1 MAAKSKRTKSK
12 TKRISFKSGSTKNKK
27 TRHPIRSI
35 ASFIS
40 SFKISFM
47 VCILGGTAVGL
58 LYLEKRNKEHTP
70 ITQTEVQV
78 EIDLLLADH
87 VPAWVNN
94 QLKEKVLRAA
104 KGNGQDLRIDENAA
118 GSVHQNIINNI
129 AWLDDVKV
137 QAKHNALHIEGHWRK
152 PIGLI
157 KAAGQ
162 NFYVDAEQVV
172 LDFIEM
178 PDLPIVEITGFSARI
193 VPPLGQVLEGDDLA
207 AAIKLL
213 QWLERRD
220 SIETSQK
227 PLLKEID
234 RIDVS
239 NYDGRKDKRL
249 PHILLYAK
257 DNTKIIWGAEIGKW
271 QQHFE
276 STDEQ
281 KMAKLYNYYKE
292 YGTLSGNAKFIN
304 LCDPQ
309 DDIPLPI
316 DKY

>member
-1 MAAKSKRTKSK
+1 MAARSKRKKSK
-12 TKRISFKSGSTKNKK
+12 TKRISIKSASTKKK
-27 TRHPIRSI
+27 NARQGIRSV
-35 ASFIS
+35 ASLIS
-40 SFKISFM
+40 SFKISIM
-47 VCILGGTAVGL
+47 VCILGGTAIGL
-58 LYLEKRNKEHTP
+58 LYLEKQNRLNAP
-70 ITQTEVQV
+70 ISETEVQ
-78 EIDLLLADH
+78 IQLAD

-94 QLKEKVLRAA
+94 ELQTKVLRAA

-118 GSVHQNIINNI
+118 SKVHQNIVKHI

-137 QAKHNALHIEGHWRK
+137 QTTHNALHIKGRWRK
-152 PIGLI
+152 PVGLI
-157 KAAGQ
+157 KAARQ
-162 NFYVDAEQVV
+162 KFYVDAEQVV
-172 LDFIEM
+172 LDFIQM
-178 PDLPIVEITGFSARI
+178 PDLPIVEIVGLSAKKMS
-193 VPPLGQVLEGDDLA
+193 PLGQVLEGNDLA

-213 QWLERRD
+213 EWFERRD

-227 PLLKEID
+227 PLLREID

-257 DNTKIIWGAEIGKW
+257 DDTKIIWGAEIGKW
-271 QQHFE
+271 QQHLE

-292 YGTLSGNAKFIN
+292 FGTLSGHTKFIN

-309 DDIPLPI
+309 EDIPLPI

>member
-1 MAAKSKRTKSK
+1 
-12 TKRISFKSGSTKNKK
+12 
-27 TRHPIRSI
+27 
-35 ASFIS
+35 
-40 SFKISFM
+40 M
-47 VCILGGTAVGL
+47 VCILGGTAIGL
-58 LYLEKRNKEHTP
+58 LYLEKQNRLNSP
-70 ITQTEVQV
+70 ISETEVQ
-78 EIDLLLADH
+78 IQLAD

-94 QLKEKVLRAA
+94 ELQTKVLRAA
-104 KGNGQDLRIDENAA
+104 EGDGQSLRIDENAA
-118 GSVHQNIINNI
+118 SLVHQNIESRFV
-129 AWLDDVKV
+129 WLDDVKV
-137 QAKHNALHIEGHWRK
+137 QTTHNALHIKGRWRK
-152 PIGLI
+152 PVGLI
-157 KAAGQ
+157 KAARQ
-162 NFYVDAEQVV
+162 KFYVDAEQVV
-172 LDFIEM
+172 LDFIQM

-213 QWLERRD
+213 EWFERRD

-227 PLLKEID
+227 PLLREID

-239 NYDGRKDKRL
+239 NYDGRKDKRF

-257 DNTKIIWGAEIGKW
+257 DDTKIIWGAEIGKW
-271 QQHFE
+271 QQHLE

-292 YGTLSGNAKFIN
+292 FGTLSGHTKFIN

-309 DDIPLPI
+309 EDIPLPI

>member
-1 MAAKSKRTKSK
+1 
-12 TKRISFKSGSTKNKK
+12 
-27 TRHPIRSI
+27 
-35 ASFIS
+35 
-40 SFKISFM
+40 M

-58 LYLEKRNKEHTP
+58 LYLEKRNKQHTP
-70 ITQTEVQV
+70 IPQTEVKV
-78 EIDLLLADH
+78 EVDLLLADGI
-87 VPAWVNN
+87 PAWVNN

-104 KGNGQDLRIDENAA
+104 KGNGQDLRIDEDAA
-118 GSVHQNIINNI
+118 GRVHQNIINNI

-137 QAKHNALHIEGHWRK
+137 QALHNALHITGRWRK
-152 PIGLI
+152 PVGLI
-157 KAAGQ
+157 KTAGQ

-172 LDFIEM
+172 LDFILM
-178 PDLPIVEITGFSARI
+178 PDLSIVEITGLPS
-193 VPPLGQVLEGDDLA
+193 VSKMPPLGQTLAGDDLA

-220 SIETSQK
+220 KIETSQK

-234 RIDVS
+234 RIDVT
-239 NYDGRKDKRL
+239 NYDGRKNKRL

-271 QQHFE
+271 QRHFE

-292 YGTLSGNAKFIN
+292 YGTLSGNAKYIN

>member
-1 MAAKSKRTKSK
+1 
-12 TKRISFKSGSTKNKK
+12 
-27 TRHPIRSI
+27 
-35 ASFIS
+35 
-40 SFKISFM
+40 M
-47 VCILGGTAVGL
+47 VCILGGTAIGL
-58 LYLEKRNKEHTP
+58 LYLEKHNRLNAPVQETEAQLQLADVP
-70 ITQTEVQV
+70 VWVNGELQTK
-78 EIDLLLADH
+78 LLL
-87 VPAWVNN
+87 
-94 QLKEKVLRAA
+94 AA
-104 KGNGQDLRIDENAA
+104 KGNGQNLRIDENIA
-118 GSVHQNIINNI
+118 GLVHQNIESRFV
-129 AWLDDVKV
+129 WLDDIKV
-137 QAKHNALHIEGHWRK
+137 QTTHNALRIEGRWRK
-152 PIGLI
+152 PVGLI
-157 KAAGQ
+157 KAAEQ
-162 NFYVDAEQVV
+162 NFYVDAEQIV
-172 LDFIEM
+172 LDFIKM
-178 PDLPIVEITGFSARI
+178 PDLSIVEITGFSAKR

-227 PLLKEID
+227 PLLTEID

-239 NYDGRKDKRL
+239 NYDGRKNKSL

-257 DNTKIIWGAEIGKW
+257 DDTKIIWGAEIGKW
-271 QQHFE
+271 QRHLE

-292 YGTLSGNAKFIN
+292 FGTLSGNVKFIN